1 MVGRWR
7 ARVLCEA
14 KVRTHE
20 LRASPACAPVIS
32 CTPALHAQP
41 CRHILR
47 TEDSRPASKV
57 CTPEGAVREQVCD
70 LSLLT
75 VDEEDF
81 WAPGLMALH
90 FVDVPQLQ

>member
-1 MVGRWR
+1 MLVRWR

-14 KVRTHE
+14 KVRTPE
-20 LRASPACAPVIS
+20 LRASPACAPAIS
-32 CTPALHAQP
+32 CMPALHARP
-41 CRHILR
+41 CRHVLCPEGACS
-47 TEDSRPASKV
+47 TSNS